1 MVSGDYAD
9 LNWLKRKLTIGD
21 EDDDLELDDSVESAN
36 RYVDD
41 ILSRYAAT
49 LPLTGD
55 VLVSATNV
63 ANADAMREYKLSKQ
77 DIDNS
82 REWKATRNER
92 SEALI
97 GKLKT
102 DPNTNTQSATV
113 SVASTYRSE
122 PLASRST

>member
-1 MVSGDYAD
+1 MASGNYAD
-9 LNWLKRKLTIGD
+9 LDWLKRKLIIKD
-21 EDDDLELDDSVESAN
+21 EDDDPELDDAVESAN
-36 RYVDD
+36 RFVDD
-41 ILSRYAAT
+41 ILSRHAAT

-55 VLVSATNV
+55 LLVSATGV
-63 ANADAMREYKLSKQ
+63 ANAEAMRDYKLSKQ
-77 DIDNS
+77 DIDTA

-102 DPNTNTQSATV
+102 DPSTNTQSATV